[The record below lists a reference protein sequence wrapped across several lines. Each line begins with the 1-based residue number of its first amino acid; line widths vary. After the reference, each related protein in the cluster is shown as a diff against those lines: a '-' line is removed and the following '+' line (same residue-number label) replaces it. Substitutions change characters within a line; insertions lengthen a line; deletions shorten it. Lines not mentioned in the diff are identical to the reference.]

1 MTQTAL
7 HNLRPRLLVLDL
19 RTARPAAKQ
28 ADRELLT
35 AEHRA
40 WRSAVLHRAAQRC
53 EWVERGLR
61 CERAAPA
68 HRMFADHITERKD
81 DGAALDPTNGQCLC
95 ASHHGLQTFR
105 ERARRMA
112 QPT

>member
-7 HNLRPRLLVLDL
+7 RNLTPGVRVIDTRIARLPVK
-19 RTARPAAKQ
+19 R
-28 ADRELLT
+28 ADPELLS
-35 AEHRA
+35 AAHRN
-40 WRSAVLHRAAQRC
+40 WREAVVARAGERC
-53 EWVERGLR
+53 EWLDHGVR
-61 CERAAPA
+61 CERAAPL